1 MTALLAERERSCL
14 EPLEDSASTWSQPQ
28 CRSLGKRNCRAPA
41 CREERMSCNSTAPP
55 TSARATAPPSQS
67 STASVGGPYFCSRS
81 RAAASDRWCDA
92 LGLLLTAPSTHA
104 TTSDVKYRGT
114 SKAGL
119 DEWSSV
125 AAGAAGCSGASAS
138 VRIGHLARRSGNGE
152 RLDQRTASGLAGG
165 VWELYPG
172 QHRVGEHRVGARGG
186 CDPVCERGGEGAAVV
201 AGGLRRCVGFV

>member
-1 MTALLAERERSCL
+1 MPS
-14 EPLEDSASTWSQPQ
+14 
-28 CRSLGKRNCRAPA
+28 
-41 CREERMSCNSTAPP
+41 NSTAPP

-92 LGLLLTAPSTHA
+92 LGLLLTAPSMDA
-104 TTSDVKYRGT
+104 TTSDAKYRGT
-114 SKAGL
+114 SKASR

-125 AAGAAGCSGASAS
+125 AAGATRLQRGVCFGED
-138 VRIGHLARRSGNGE
+138 RHLARRPGNGE
-152 RLDQRTASGLAGG
+152 RLDQRTAAGLAGG
-165 VWELYPG
+165 VWKLYPG

-186 CDPVCERGGEGAAVV
+186 CDPVCERGGEGAAGV